1 MIKNLKA
8 RRLSRIITEKYK
20 KLDKCDKIKIIKKI
34 INKKKKTKL
43 INRSDIMT
51 IVKPSTLP
59 GFMELLPK
67 DQILF
72 NEMKDIIRK
81 NFEKHGFL
89 PIDTP
94 VIEKSEV
101 LLAKGGGETEKQ
113 IYRFSKGDTDMSL
126 RFDLTVP
133 LARYTVEHMN
143 DLSFPF
149 KRYQIGKV
157 YRGEKAQKG
166 RFREFY
172 QCDIDTIGMGE
183 LSLVNDAEF
192 PVVIFH
198 TFKDLGFTDF
208 TIHLN
213 NRKILK
219 GFFSSLGIEDSMNV
233 LRTVDKLDKI
243 GEEKVLEELGE
254 NGIGRDSG
262 EKILEFIKID
272 GTVDE
277 ILEQLK
283 DLKIE
288 DEIFQEGLDELT
300 QVIGY
305 MRDFGIDEDCFD
317 IDLKIARGLDYYTGT
332 VYETTLD
339 NYPKIGSVCSGG
351 RYEDLASYYTDKT
364 LPGVGISI
372 GLSRLFYQLNEAKII
387 SSEEKSLV
395 DLLIIPMDDC
405 VHDGIKLLNEL
416 REKGVRVSVY
426 TEFAKLKK
434 KFKYA
439 DQTKVD
445 YVIVLGE
452 EEIKSRKYSLK
463 DMKTGD
469 QVDVTF
475 DELVERFKK

>member
-1 MIKNLKA
+1 
-8 RRLSRIITEKYK
+8 
-20 KLDKCDKIKIIKKI
+20 
-34 INKKKKTKL
+34 
-43 INRSDIMT
+43 MT

-243 GEEKVLEELGE
+243 GEESVLEELGE

-262 EKILEFIKID
+262 EKILEFIKIK
-272 GTVDE
+272 GSVDE
-277 ILEQLK
+277 ILEQLR
-283 DLKIE
+283 DLKIK

-300 QVIGY
+300 QVVGY

-405 VHDGIKLLNEL
+405 VHDGIKLLSEL

-452 EEIKSRKYSLK
+452 EEIKTRKYSLK

-469 QVDVTF
+469 QEEVTF

>member
-1 MIKNLKA
+1 
-8 RRLSRIITEKYK
+8 
-20 KLDKCDKIKIIKKI
+20 
-34 INKKKKTKL
+34 
-43 INRSDIMT
+43 MT

-113 IYRFSKGDTDMSL
+113 IYRFAKGDTDMSL

-219 GFFSSLGIEDSMNV
+219 GFFSSLGIEDSMNA

-243 GEEKVLEELGE
+243 GEESVLEELGE

-262 EKILEFIKID
+262 EKILEFIKIKGSVD
-272 GTVDE
+272 G
-277 ILEQLK
+277 IFEQLR

-300 QVIGY
+300 QVVGY

-405 VHDGIKLLNEL
+405 IHDGIKLLSEL

-452 EEIKSRKYSLK
+452 EEIKTRKYSLK

-469 QVDVTF
+469 QEEVTF
-475 DELVERFKK
+475 DELVERFKR

>member
-1 MIKNLKA
+1 
-8 RRLSRIITEKYK
+8 
-20 KLDKCDKIKIIKKI
+20 
-34 INKKKKTKL
+34 
-43 INRSDIMT
+43 MT

-67 DQILF
+67 DQMLF

-262 EKILEFIKID
+262 EKILEFIKIK
-272 GTVDE
+272 GSVDE
-277 ILEQLK
+277 ILEQLR

-300 QVIGY
+300 QVVGY

-405 VHDGIKLLNEL
+405 VHDGIKLLSEL

-463 DMKTGD
+463 NMHSGD
-469 QVDVTF
+469 QEEVTF
-475 DELVERFKK
+475 DELVERFKR

>member
-1 MIKNLKA
+1 
-8 RRLSRIITEKYK
+8 
-20 KLDKCDKIKIIKKI
+20 
-34 INKKKKTKL
+34 
-43 INRSDIMT
+43 MT

-243 GEEKVLEELGE
+243 GEESVLEELGE

-262 EKILEFIKID
+262 EKILEFIKIK
-272 GTVDE
+272 GSVDE
-277 ILEQLK
+277 ILEQLR
-283 DLKIE
+283 DLKIK

-300 QVIGY
+300 QVVGY

-351 RYEDLASYYTDKT
+351 RYEDLASYYTDKA

-405 VHDGIKLLNEL
+405 IHDGIKLLSEL

-452 EEIKSRKYSLK
+452 EEIKTRKYSLK
-463 DMKTGD
+463 DMKTGN
-469 QVDVTF
+469 QEEVTF

>member
-1 MIKNLKA
+1 
-8 RRLSRIITEKYK
+8 
-20 KLDKCDKIKIIKKI
+20 
-34 INKKKKTKL
+34 
-43 INRSDIMT
+43 MT

-243 GEEKVLEELGE
+243 GEESVLEELGE

-262 EKILEFIKID
+262 EKILEFIKIK

-277 ILEQLK
+277 ILEQLRE
-283 DLKIE
+283 LKIE

-300 QVIGY
+300 QVVGY

-351 RYEDLASYYTDKT
+351 RYEDLASYYTDKA

-405 VHDGIKLLNEL
+405 IHDGIKLLSEL

-452 EEIKSRKYSLK
+452 EEIKTRKYSLK
-463 DMKTGD
+463 DMRSGD
-469 QVDVTF
+469 QEEVTF
-475 DELVERFKK
+475 DELVDRFKK

>member
-1 MIKNLKA
+1 
-8 RRLSRIITEKYK
+8 
-20 KLDKCDKIKIIKKI
+20 
-34 INKKKKTKL
+34 
-43 INRSDIMT
+43 MT

-243 GEEKVLEELGE
+243 GEESVLEELGE

-262 EKILEFIKID
+262 EKILEFIKIK

-277 ILEQLK
+277 ILEQLRA
-283 DLKIE
+283 LKIE

-300 QVIGY
+300 QVVGY

-351 RYEDLASYYTDKT
+351 RYEDLASYYTDKA

-405 VHDGIKLLNEL
+405 IHDGIKLLSEL

-452 EEIKSRKYSLK
+452 EEIKTRKYSLK
-463 DMKTGD
+463 DMKIGD
-469 QVDVTF
+469 QEEVTF

>member
-1 MIKNLKA
+1 
-8 RRLSRIITEKYK
+8 
-20 KLDKCDKIKIIKKI
+20 
-34 INKKKKTKL
+34 
-43 INRSDIMT
+43 MT

-243 GEEKVLEELGE
+243 GEESVLEELGE

-262 EKILEFIKID
+262 EKILEFIKIK

-277 ILEQLK
+277 ILEQLRE
-283 DLKIE
+283 LKIE

-300 QVIGY
+300 QVVGY

-405 VHDGIKLLNEL
+405 IHDGIKLLSEL

-452 EEIKSRKYSLK
+452 EEIKTRKYSLK

-469 QVDVTF
+469 QEEVTF

>member
-1 MIKNLKA
+1 
-8 RRLSRIITEKYK
+8 
-20 KLDKCDKIKIIKKI
+20 
-34 INKKKKTKL
+34 
-43 INRSDIMT
+43 MT

-243 GEEKVLEELGE
+243 GEESVLEELGE

-262 EKILEFIKID
+262 EKILEFIKIK

-277 ILEQLK
+277 ILEQLRE
-283 DLKIE
+283 LKIE

-300 QVIGY
+300 QVVGY

-351 RYEDLASYYTDKT
+351 RYEDLASYYTDKA

-405 VHDGIKLLNEL
+405 IHDGIKLLSEL

-452 EEIKSRKYSLK
+452 EEIKTRKYSLK
-463 DMKTGD
+463 NMHSGD
-469 QVDVTF
+469 QEEVTF

>member
-1 MIKNLKA
+1 
-8 RRLSRIITEKYK
+8 
-20 KLDKCDKIKIIKKI
+20 
-34 INKKKKTKL
+34 
-43 INRSDIMT
+43 MT

-262 EKILEFIKID
+262 EKILEFIKIK
-272 GTVDE
+272 GSVDE
-277 ILEQLK
+277 ILEQLR
-283 DLKIE
+283 DLKIK

-405 VHDGIKLLNEL
+405 VHDGIKLLSEL

-469 QVDVTF
+469 QEEVTF
-475 DELVERFKK
+475 DELVERFKR

>member
-1 MIKNLKA
+1 
-8 RRLSRIITEKYK
+8 
-20 KLDKCDKIKIIKKI
+20 
-34 INKKKKTKL
+34 
-43 INRSDIMT
+43 MT

-243 GEEKVLEELGE
+243 GEESVLEELGE

-262 EKILEFIKID
+262 EKILEFIKIK

-277 ILEQLK
+277 ILEQLRE
-283 DLKIE
+283 LKIE
-288 DEIFQEGLDELT
+288 DEIFLEGLDELT
-300 QVIGY
+300 QVVVY

-405 VHDGIKLLNEL
+405 IHDGIKLLSEL

-452 EEIKSRKYSLK
+452 EEIKTRKYSLK

-469 QVDVTF
+469 QEEVTF

>member
-1 MIKNLKA
+1 
-8 RRLSRIITEKYK
+8 
-20 KLDKCDKIKIIKKI
+20 
-34 INKKKKTKL
+34 
-43 INRSDIMT
+43 MT

-243 GEEKVLEELGE
+243 GEESVLEELGE

-262 EKILEFIKID
+262 EKILEFIKIK

-277 ILEQLK
+277 ILEQLRE
-283 DLKIE
+283 LKIE
-288 DEIFQEGLDELT
+288 DEIFLEGLDELT
-300 QVIGY
+300 QVVGY

-351 RYEDLASYYTDKT
+351 RYEDLASYYTDKA

-405 VHDGIKLLNEL
+405 IHDGIKLLSEL

-452 EEIKSRKYSLK
+452 EEIKTRKYSLK
-463 DMKTGD
+463 NMHSGD
-469 QVDVTF
+469 QEEVTF

>member
-1 MIKNLKA
+1 
-8 RRLSRIITEKYK
+8 
-20 KLDKCDKIKIIKKI
+20 
-34 INKKKKTKL
+34 
-43 INRSDIMT
+43 MT

-243 GEEKVLEELGE
+243 GEESVLEELGE

-262 EKILEFIKID
+262 EKILEFIKIK

-277 ILEQLK
+277 ILEQLRE
-283 DLKIE
+283 LKIE

-300 QVIGY
+300 QVVGY

-351 RYEDLASYYTDKT
+351 RYEDLASYYTDKA

-405 VHDGIKLLNEL
+405 IHDGIKLLSEL

-452 EEIKSRKYSLK
+452 EEIKNRRYSLK
-463 DMKTGD
+463 NMKTGD

-475 DELVERFKK
+475 DELVERFRK

>member
-1 MIKNLKA
+1 
-8 RRLSRIITEKYK
+8 
-20 KLDKCDKIKIIKKI
+20 
-34 INKKKKTKL
+34 
-43 INRSDIMT
+43 MT

-198 TFKDLGFTDF
+198 TFKDLGFSDF

-219 GFFSSLGIEDSMNV
+219 GFFASLGIEDSMNV

-243 GEEKVLEELGE
+243 GEESVLEELAESGV
-254 NGIGRDSG
+254 DKSSG
-262 EKILEFIKID
+262 EKILEFIKI
-272 GTVDE
+272 GGSVDE
-277 ILEQLK
+277 ILEQLR
-283 DLKIE
+283 DLNIE
-288 DEIFQEGLDELT
+288 NEIFLEGLDDLT
-300 QVIGY
+300 QVVGY
-305 MRDFGIDEDCFD
+305 MRDFGIDEDSFD

-351 RYEDLASYYTDKT
+351 RYEDLASYYTDKK

-405 VHDGIKLLNEL
+405 LDDGIKLLSEL
-416 REKGVRVSVY
+416 REKGVKVSVY

>member
-1 MIKNLKA
+1 
-8 RRLSRIITEKYK
+8 
-20 KLDKCDKIKIIKKI
+20 
-34 INKKKKTKL
+34 
-43 INRSDIMT
+43 MT

-243 GEEKVLEELGE
+243 GEESVLEELGE

-262 EKILEFIKID
+262 EKILEFIKIK
-272 GTVDE
+272 GSVDE
-277 ILEQLK
+277 ILEQLRE
-283 DLKIE
+283 LKIE

-300 QVIGY
+300 QVVGY

-405 VHDGIKLLNEL
+405 IHDGIKLLSEL

-452 EEIKSRKYSLK
+452 EEIKTRKYSLK

-469 QVDVTF
+469 QEEVTF
-475 DELVERFKK
+475 DELVDRFKK

>member
-1 MIKNLKA
+1 
-8 RRLSRIITEKYK
+8 
-20 KLDKCDKIKIIKKI
+20 
-34 INKKKKTKL
+34 
-43 INRSDIMT
+43 MT

-262 EKILEFIKID
+262 EKILEFIKIK

-277 ILEQLK
+277 ILEQLR

-405 VHDGIKLLNEL
+405 VHDGIKLLSEL

-469 QVDVTF
+469 QEEVTF

>member
-1 MIKNLKA
+1 
-8 RRLSRIITEKYK
+8 
-20 KLDKCDKIKIIKKI
+20 
-34 INKKKKTKL
+34 
-43 INRSDIMT
+43 MT

-243 GEEKVLEELGE
+243 GEESVLEELGE

-262 EKILEFIKID
+262 EKILEFIKIK
-272 GTVDE
+272 GSVDE
-277 ILEQLK
+277 IFEQLRE
-283 DLKIE
+283 LKIE

-300 QVIGY
+300 QVVGY

-351 RYEDLASYYTDKT
+351 RYEDLASYYTDKA

-405 VHDGIKLLNEL
+405 IHDGIKLLSEL

-452 EEIKSRKYSLK
+452 EEIKTRKYSLK
-463 DMKTGD
+463 DMRSGD
-469 QVDVTF
+469 QEEVTF

>member
-1 MIKNLKA
+1 
-8 RRLSRIITEKYK
+8 
-20 KLDKCDKIKIIKKI
+20 
-34 INKKKKTKL
+34 
-43 INRSDIMT
+43 MT

-243 GEEKVLEELGE
+243 GEESVLEELGE

-262 EKILEFIKID
+262 EKILEFIKIK
-272 GTVDE
+272 GSVDE
-277 ILEQLK
+277 ILEQLRG
-283 DLKIE
+283 LKIE
-288 DEIFQEGLDELT
+288 DEIFLEGLDELT
-300 QVIGY
+300 QVVGY

-351 RYEDLASYYTDKT
+351 RYEDLASYYTDKA

-405 VHDGIKLLNEL
+405 IHDGIKLRSEL

-452 EEIKSRKYSLK
+452 EEIKTRKYSLK
-463 DMKTGD
+463 NMHSGD
-469 QVDVTF
+469 QEEVTF
-475 DELVERFKK
+475 DELVDRFKK

>member
-1 MIKNLKA
+1 
-8 RRLSRIITEKYK
+8 
-20 KLDKCDKIKIIKKI
+20 
-34 INKKKKTKL
+34 
-43 INRSDIMT
+43 MT

-243 GEEKVLEELGE
+243 GEESVLEELGE

-262 EKILEFIKID
+262 EKILEFIKIK
-272 GTVDE
+272 GSVDE
-277 ILEQLK
+277 IFEQLRE
-283 DLKIE
+283 LKIE

-300 QVIGY
+300 QVVGY

-351 RYEDLASYYTDKT
+351 RYEDLASYYTDKA

-405 VHDGIKLLNEL
+405 IHDGIKLLSEL
-416 REKGVRVSVY
+416 REQGVRVSVY

-452 EEIKSRKYSLK
+452 EEIKTRKYSLK
-463 DMKTGD
+463 DMRSGD
-469 QVDVTF
+469 QEEVTF

>member
-1 MIKNLKA
+1 
-8 RRLSRIITEKYK
+8 
-20 KLDKCDKIKIIKKI
+20 
-34 INKKKKTKL
+34 
-43 INRSDIMT
+43 MT

-243 GEEKVLEELGE
+243 GEESVLEELGE

-262 EKILEFIKID
+262 EKILEFIKIK

-277 ILEQLK
+277 ILEQLRE
-283 DLKIE
+283 LKIE

-300 QVIGY
+300 QVVGY

-351 RYEDLASYYTDKT
+351 RYEDLASYYTDKA

-405 VHDGIKLLNEL
+405 IHDGIKLLSEL
-416 REKGVRVSVY
+416 RERGVRVSVY

-452 EEIKSRKYSLK
+452 EEIKTRKYSLK

-469 QVDVTF
+469 QEEVTF

>member
-1 MIKNLKA
+1 
-8 RRLSRIITEKYK
+8 
-20 KLDKCDKIKIIKKI
+20 
-34 INKKKKTKL
+34 
-43 INRSDIMT
+43 MT

-67 DQILF
+67 DQMLF

-272 GTVDE
+272 GTADE
-277 ILEQLK
+277 ILEQLR

-351 RYEDLASYYTDKT
+351 RYEDLASYYTDKA

-405 VHDGIKLLNEL
+405 VHDGVKLLSEL

-469 QVDVTF
+469 QEEVTF

>member
-1 MIKNLKA
+1 
-8 RRLSRIITEKYK
+8 
-20 KLDKCDKIKIIKKI
+20 
-34 INKKKKTKL
+34 
-43 INRSDIMT
+43 MT

-219 GFFSSLGIEDSMNV
+219 GFFASLGIEDSMNV

-243 GEEKVLEELGE
+243 GEESVLKELGE

-262 EKILEFIKID
+262 EKILEFIKIK

-277 ILEQLK
+277 ILEQLRE
-283 DLKIE
+283 LKIE

-300 QVIGY
+300 QVVAY

-405 VHDGIKLLNEL
+405 IHDGIKLLSEL

-452 EEIKSRKYSLK
+452 EEIKTRKYSLK
-463 DMKTGD
+463 NMHSGD

>member
-1 MIKNLKA
+1 
-8 RRLSRIITEKYK
+8 
-20 KLDKCDKIKIIKKI
+20 
-34 INKKKKTKL
+34 
-43 INRSDIMT
+43 MT

-243 GEEKVLEELGE
+243 GEESVLEELGE

-262 EKILEFIKID
+262 EKILEFIKIK

-277 ILEQLK
+277 ILEQLRA
-283 DLKIE
+283 LKIE

-300 QVIGY
+300 QVVGY

-351 RYEDLASYYTDKT
+351 RYEDLASYYTDKV

-405 VHDGIKLLNEL
+405 IHDGIKLLSEL

-452 EEIKSRKYSLK
+452 EEIKTRKYSLK
-463 DMKTGD
+463 NMHSGD
-469 QVDVTF
+469 QEEVTF